1 MRYLTGKRKATIKH
15 HLKYGGI
22 IAYPTESCFGLGCL
36 PYHSR
41 ALKRIIRLKKRPV
54 NKGLIVIGNDISQ
67 FKRLTVKLNCQEKQS
82 LQQQWQQADAT
93 TYLLP
98 THRQVLPILRGKG
111 RQLIA
116 LRLPKHDGARAVCRQ
131 LNTALVSTSANRS
144 HQKPCRSTREAQKIF
159 GKHTLVIQGLI
170 GKQRKPS
177 TIIDW
182 QSKKII
188 RN

>member
-1 MRYLTGKRKATIKH
+1 MRYLSGSLKSKIKH
-15 HLKYGGI
+15 YLKQGGI

-36 PYHSR
+36 PQHIK
-41 ALKRIIRLKKRPV
+41 ALKKIIHLKKRPAH
-54 NKGLIVIGNDISQ
+54 KGLIVIGNNIYQ
-67 FKRLTVKLNCQEKQS
+67 FRRIIAKINQQEKQ
-82 LQQQWQQADAT
+82 LLNQQWQQKNAT

-98 THRQVLPILRGKG
+98 TNKQVLPILRGRG

-116 LRLPKHDGARAVCRQ
+116 VRLPKHNGARAICSQ

-144 HQKPCRSTREAQKIF
+144 HQKPCRNTREAQRIF
-159 GKHTLVIQGLI
+159 GKQVLVIKGLI
-170 GKQRKPS
+170 GKQNKPS